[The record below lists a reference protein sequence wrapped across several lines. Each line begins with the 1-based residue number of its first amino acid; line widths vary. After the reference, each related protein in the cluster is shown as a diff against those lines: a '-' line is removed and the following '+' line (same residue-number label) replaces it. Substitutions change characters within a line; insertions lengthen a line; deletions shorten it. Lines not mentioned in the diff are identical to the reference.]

1 MTPRQRWD
9 ALVHAVADAV
19 EHHNEQRRADELA
32 GHLAAANAARAVAP
46 VRLPSRRDVE
56 AAGRAR

>member
-1 MTPRQRWD
+1 MTPRQRWG
-9 ALVHAVADAV
+9 ALVRAVADAV
-19 EHHNEQRRADELA
+19 EHHEAQHRAQELA
-32 GHLAAANAARAVAP
+32 GHLAAADAARAIAP